1 MLVRAVLDCA
11 LARGGKRIVGL
22 KAMTHTGISFG
33 LHRFPI
39 LQIAV
44 GSVAQQ
50 SIVGLQFGALSVE
63 QLLFERAS
71 GAEDKCILP
80 VMGVV
85 DGNMPVYRV
94 TLASGLTR
102 EGAKVGQDE
111 VRDSQIGFVICQF
124 PNSVDVHAEIGYL
137 KVDGGSDVSR

>member
-1 MLVRAVLDCA
+1 NCFVGRNEMLVRAVLDCA

-22 KAMTHTGISFG
+22 KAMTHTGISFV

-44 GSVAQQ
+44 GSVAHQ

-63 QLLFERAS
+63 QLLFEWAS
-71 GAEDKCILP
+71 GAEDRCMLP
-80 VMGVV
+80 VLGFV
-85 DGNMPVYRV
+85 DGNMPVDRA

-102 EGAKVGQDE
+102 EDTKVGQDE
-111 VRDSQIGFVICQF
+111 VRYSQIGF
-124 PNSVDVHAEIGYL
+124 
-137 KVDGGSDVSR
+137 